1 MENKMDEK
9 KIQAMR
15 EGGKILAELLTDL
28 RGYVQAGMSEKEI
41 DKWVRDEV
49 VRRGAEVAYD
59 FLPEK
64 FPGAICIS
72 TNEQLVHG
80 APSDY
85 VLEEGDKVSF
95 DMVIRYE
102 GYYTDAAFTMI
113 VPAVAGGKAKGSP
126 AVKEMIAVTK
136 NALEAGVNEVRPGAT
151 LGDIGYAVEQ
161 VLRRGHL
168 GVVENYVG
176 HFIGREMH
184 EEPAVPNY
192 GKRGRG
198 YVLQAGDTLCIEP
211 MSSLG
216 SPKNRIMEDGSG
228 WTVVLKDGSCACHCE
243 YTILVTEDG
252 HEILTPWK

>member
-1 MENKMDEK
+1 MDEK

-15 EGGKILAELLTDL
+15 EGGKILAGLLTDL
-28 RGYVQAGMSEKEI
+28 KKHVQAGMSEKEI

-72 TNEQLVHG
+72 TNDQLVHG

-95 DMVIRYE
+95 DMVIRYK
-102 GYYTDAAFTMI
+102 GYYTDAAFTMM
-113 VPAVAGGKAKGSP
+113 VPEKAGEKAKGSP
-126 AVKEMIAVTK
+126 AVRQMISITES
-136 NALEAGVNEVRPGAT
+136 ALLAGVEEVRPGAH
-151 LGDIGYAVEQ
+151 LGDIGYAVQKVLEQ
-161 VLRRGHL
+161 GHL
-168 GVVENYVG
+168 GVITNYVG

-192 GKRGRG
+192 GKRGHG
-198 YVLQAGDTLCIEP
+198 YVLQVGDTLCIEP

-216 SPKNRIMEDGSG
+216 SPKNRILEDGSG
-228 WTVVLKDGSCACHCE
+228 WTVVMRDGSYGCHCE